1 MSSVSTNPIFP
12 QTPKTD
18 CCVLMNA
25 NNVYYGDTE
34 WSSIEELI
42 QAGSNGSIITS
53 ISAIS
58 NGTIDNSVIVQLFIQ
73 PSGTGPVY
81 QLDSALLSTV
91 GSNGGNPISFFRYSD
106 DRPLRLGS
114 NDMLYAG
121 ISIAAPPTV
130 TLTAQCW
137 DY

>member
-1 MSSVSTNPIFP
+1 MASVSINPIFP

-18 CCVLMNA
+18 GCVLTNA
-25 NNVYYGDTE
+25 NNVYYGDTN
-34 WSSIEELI
+34 WPTIEELI

-58 NGTIDNSVIVQLFIQ
+58 NDTIDNSIIVQLFIQ
-73 PSGTGPVY
+73 PGGIGPVY
-81 QLDSALLSTV
+81 QLDNALLSTV
-91 GSNGGNPISFFRYSD
+91 GSNGGNSISFFRYSD

-114 NDMLYAG
+114 NDILYAG
-121 ISIAAPPTV
+121 ISIAVPSV
-130 TLTAQCW
+130 TLISQCW